1 VKEMFIQN
9 SDSKLSKLII
19 DNYSDYIDDYANSP
33 QFNLPRLDEF
43 EGKQQLNIISV
54 SCITEAVLL
63 ENNIFKVLSI
73 GCKTSEFNNLI
84 DCVSCIE
91 EIRIDN
97 FFYIHCII
105 IRDNKVRLR
114 YIDVSLEV
122 KIPGLMSV
130 RTQRLRDK
138 KINEILE

>member
-1 VKEMFIQN
+1 MNTDKRSLFLEISHTFLGKAFIDEF
-9 SDSKLSKLII
+9 SHL
-19 DNYSDYIDDYANSP
+19 IDDYAI
-33 QFNLPRLDEF
+33 LPVV
-43 EGKQQLNIISV
+43 NIPY
-54 SCITEAVLL
+54 L

-105 IRDNKVRLR
+105 KRHNKVRLK